1 VFYKKVYVGFEIEGL
16 TNYSTDQK
24 KKKVFVADEKPW
36 GLIDVG
42 LFCGSGVTSV
52 EFGES

>member
-1 VFYKKVYVGFEIEGL
+1 MFFKKVCVGFEIEGL
-16 TNYSTDQK
+16 TNYSADQK
-24 KKKVFVADEKPW
+24 KKTVLVADEKPR

-42 LFCGSGVTSV
+42 LFCGSGVTSA

>member
-1 VFYKKVYVGFEIEGL
+1 MFYKKVYVGFEIEGL
-16 TNYSTDQK
+16 TNYSADQK
-24 KKKVFVADEKPW
+24 KKTVLEADEKPW

-42 LFCGSGVTSV
+42 LFCGSGVTSA